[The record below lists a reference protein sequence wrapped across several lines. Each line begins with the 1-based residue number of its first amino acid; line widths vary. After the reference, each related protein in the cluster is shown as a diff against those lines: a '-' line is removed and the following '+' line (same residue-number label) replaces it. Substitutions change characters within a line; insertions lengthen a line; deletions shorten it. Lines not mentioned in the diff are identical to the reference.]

1 MLLLAAVLIG
11 VGSAWADTVTFTAGT
26 DTNEEKSITK
36 DGITVSFSNGVFNRT
51 DNYRCYANASMT
63 ISSTVGDITQI
74 DFTATASNPMTNF
87 SGAPDKGS
95 WKDANKKQWTG
106 NASEINFGTTTAQ
119 VRITEIVVTYTPSN
133 ATATTLTI
141 DAKGITNTDVYTSKA
156 AGTLTATVAAGET
169 TLTDPAIT
177 WSSSNEDV
185 ATVDA
190 NGAVT
195 LVAAGTTT
203 ITASYAGEDGQYR
216 ASSATYELTVTD
228 STPETTLTIDDSGIT
243 NTDVYT
249 STVAGTLTATVAAGE
264 TTLTNPAIT
273 WSSSNGDVA
282 TVDAN
287 GAVTLVAAGTTT
299 ITASYAGEKDQ
310 YRASSATYEL
320 TVTDSTPGETIDF
333 TKQGYSNQQEI
344 KTVSGK
350 NCTITFDKGTNSNAP
365 KYFTTGTAVR
375 AYGGNT
381 FTVSS
386 TNYNINK
393 IIITFSS
400 SGDGE
405 NAITVSEGTYEDGTW
420 TGNAQSVTFTIDGTS
435 GHRRIASITVTYADE
450 SDTRIATTVTIDATG
465 ITNTDVHTSTEAGT
479 LTATVSAGE
488 TALTGAAI
496 AWSSSNESVATVD
509 ANGTVT
515 LVAAGTTTITASYAG
530 EKDQYRASS
539 ATYELTVTDST
550 PGETIDFTK
559 QGYSNQQEITT
570 ASGQNCTITFDQG
583 TSSYAPTYYD
593 TGTAIRAYGGNTF
606 TVSSTTKTII
616 KITITFSSG
625 GGTNEI
631 TASEGTYAE
640 GTWKGNA
647 QSVTFTIGGTTGHR
661 RIASITVTYA
671 DIPQNYRLFTGELV
685 EGDYIIYF
693 YDDQDLQGH
702 VMNNTTVSNS
712 RLQYK
717 YGMEVEPDADK
728 VISTNDAT
736 IVWHIAKSGE
746 YWTIYNAAANA
757 YAASTGNK
765 EEARMLADGTDD
777 KALWTVTRT
786 GTGTYEFVN
795 KKNAADEV
803 DANLRNN
810 GTDGFACYAP
820 GIGGALSLYKR
831 ASVTVT
837 DAGWATYITEENVHF
852 GNDVNAYIVTGYTE
866 TSVKL
871 TKVKDVVKGTPV
883 IVNANAG
890 TYVLENAFEVDE
902 VGDNKLVVYH
912 AEDGLQQGNF
922 FVLAKDGESACFKLW
937 VGNNDDLDGRV
948 VLPLTNPNGVRALSI
963 VFGDT
968 TTGIETV
975 SHATPTMSEGAYTLS
990 GQRVQ
995 KPTKGLYIIG
1005 GKKVVVK

>member
-1 MLLLAAVLIG
+1 MRKNLHSRLMLLLAAVLMG
-11 VGSAWADTVTFTAGT
+11 VGSAWADTSTLTFTAACNGSGT
-26 DTNEEKSITK
+26 ANDGVAWTVTSDGKESTFDNNKGIHYGTGSAAVQYIQLSTSGISGTITK
-36 DGITVSFSNGVFNRT
+36 IVV
-51 DNYRCYANASMT
+51 NAST
-63 ISSTVGDITQI
+63 ASGVTATVGVTV
-74 DFTATASNPMTNF
+74 
-87 SGAPDKGS
+87 G
-95 WKDANKKQWTG
+95 G
-106 NASEINFGTTTAQ
+106 NAFGGDPKSLTTTADEY
-119 VRITEIVVTYTPSN
+119 TFEGSASGEIVVTVTKPLSAAKAIYVKSVAVTYAGGLTESDLALNKSALSFDLYNNKEAQTISYTTSGTGEVTVSESEYVQAVVN
-133 ATATTLTI
+133 ANAKTITITPLKKTDEMQTITVSQATDGTYAGGTATFTVTIDDSTPASEIKDETIDFSKQGYENGAPIETVTGKGCTITFDKGTNENNVPKYYTTGTAIRAYGGNIFTVSSTCDKNITGIVITFSSGENANEITADAGTYKDETWTGEAESVTFTISGTTGHRRIASIKVTYADESDTRIATTVTI
-141 DAKGITNTDVYTSKA
+141 DATGIINTDVYTSKA

-169 TLTDPAIT
+169 TLTNPAIT

-203 ITASYAGEDGQYR
+203 ITASYAGE
-216 ASSATYELTVTD
+216 E
-228 STPETTLTIDDSGIT
+228 
-243 NTDVYT
+243 
-249 STVAGTLTATVAAGE
+249 
-264 TTLTNPAIT
+264 
-273 WSSSNGDVA
+273 
-282 TVDAN
+282 
-287 GAVTLVAAGTTT
+287 
-299 ITASYAGEKDQ
+299 
-310 YRASSATYEL
+310 
-320 TVTDSTPGETIDF
+320 
-333 TKQGYSNQQEI
+333 
-344 KTVSGK
+344 
-350 NCTITFDKGTNSNAP
+350 
-365 KYFTTGTAVR
+365 
-375 AYGGNT
+375 
-381 FTVSS
+381 
-386 TNYNINK
+386 
-393 IIITFSS
+393 
-400 SGDGE
+400 
-405 NAITVSEGTYEDGTW
+405 
-420 TGNAQSVTFTIDGTS
+420 
-435 GHRRIASITVTYADE
+435 
-450 SDTRIATTVTIDATG
+450 
-465 ITNTDVHTSTEAGT
+465 
-479 LTATVSAGE
+479 
-488 TALTGAAI
+488 
-496 AWSSSNESVATVD
+496 
-509 ANGTVT
+509 
-515 LVAAGTTTITASYAG
+515 
-530 EKDQYRASS
+530 DQYRASS

-570 ASGQNCTITFDQG
+570 ASGQNCTITFNQG
-583 TSSYAPTYYD
+583 TNNSIAPTYYD

-606 TVSSTTKTII
+606 TVSSTTKNII

-640 GTWKGNA
+640 GTWTGNA
-647 QSVTFTIGGTTGHR
+647 RSVTFTIDGTSGHR

-693 YDDQDLQGH
+693 YDDQDLSGH

-746 YWTIYNAAANA
+746 YWTIYNAEAKA
-757 YAASTGNK
+757 YAASTGK
-765 EEARMLADGTDD
+765 EEEAQMLADGTDD
-777 KALWTVTRT
+777 KALWTVSRT

-837 DAGWATYITEENVHF
+837 EAGWATYITEENVHF
-852 GNDVNAYIVTGYTE
+852 GNDVNAYIVTGNTK
-866 TSVKL
+866 TSVTL

-912 AEDGLQQGNF
+912 AETGLNQDYNP
-922 FVLAKDGESACFKLW
+922 FVLAKNASDGSACFKQW
-937 VGNNDDLDGRV
+937 IGNNDDLDGRV
-948 VLPLTNPNGVRALSI
+948 VLPLELDLTNPNGNPNGVRALSI